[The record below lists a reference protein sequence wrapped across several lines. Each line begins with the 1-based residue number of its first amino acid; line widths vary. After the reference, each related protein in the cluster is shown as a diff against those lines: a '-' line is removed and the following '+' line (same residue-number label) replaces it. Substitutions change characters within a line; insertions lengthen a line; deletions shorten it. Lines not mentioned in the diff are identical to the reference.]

1 MAKKRAVRPNLPLED
16 SDQNLFAEVI
26 ASGGKSTCF
35 FNNKGGVG
43 KTTLVANL
51 AAELTLSFGARVLVV
66 DADPQCNLTQYVLGE
81 EEAFRTYSETDPSSI
96 YSIIRPLSL
105 GKGFGSELP
114 IRQSH
119 NFGFDIII
127 GDPRLALQEDLLAGD
142 WRDAKGGGMRGIRT
156 TFVFADLIRRAK
168 SLKYDFIFFDM
179 GPSLGAINRAVL
191 LAMDFFVVP
200 MSIDIFSIWAISN
213 IGSTVSVW
221 QRDLQTGLSLSEE
234 PAELED
240 LTNARN
246 LKFVGYVTQQHKER
260 TGYDKEAKETGEEVK
275 TRRKV
280 QAYEEIGAEFPKKVS
295 ENLKRFYDTT
305 AIDPHL
311 GDIRHLGSLA
321 PRSQSQH
328 TPMISVA
335 GTGSYTKLRKQA
347 REIYR
352 IIARRYLEN
361 LQLS

>member
-1 MAKKRAVRPNLPLED
+1 LAKKRAVRPNLPLNVPD
-16 SDQNLFAEVI
+16 KYLFANVV

-81 EEAFRTYSETDPSSI
+81 EEAFRTYSEADPSSI

-105 GKGFGSELP
+105 GKGYGSELP
-114 IRQSH
+114 VRHSD

-156 TFVFADLIRRAK
+156 TFVFADLIQRAK

-200 MSIDIFSIWAISN
+200 MSIDIFSVWAISN
-213 IGSTVSVW
+213 IGSTVGVW

-234 PAELED
+234 PSELESLRARLRT
-240 LTNARN
+240 LTGGCA
-246 LKFVGYVTQQHKER
+246 
-260 TGYDKEAKETGEEVK
+260 
-275 TRRKV
+275 
-280 QAYEEIGAEFPKKVS
+280 
-295 ENLKRFYDTT
+295 
-305 AIDPHL
+305 
-311 GDIRHLGSLA
+311 
-321 PRSQSQH
+321 
-328 TPMISVA
+328 
-335 GTGSYTKLRKQA
+335 
-347 REIYR
+347 
-352 IIARRYLEN
+352 
-361 LQLS
+361 